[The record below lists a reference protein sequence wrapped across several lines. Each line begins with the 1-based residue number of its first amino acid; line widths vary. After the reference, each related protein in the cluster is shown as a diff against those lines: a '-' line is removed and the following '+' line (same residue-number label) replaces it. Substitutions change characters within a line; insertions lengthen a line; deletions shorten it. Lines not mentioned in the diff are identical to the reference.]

1 MICGRQ
7 HQLIQQGR
15 IRRLLG
21 VKEHGMQ
28 SKVIKRTWETLLGLF
43 FKKKYWPTRIKPRKS
58 KTRVGSQIDHSTSE
72 TSNDGR
78 GKDLR

>member
-15 IRRLLG
+15 IRGLLG

-43 FKKKYWPTRIKPRKS
+43 FKKK
-58 KTRVGSQIDHSTSE
+58 VLAD
-72 TSNDGR
+72 
-78 GKDLR
+78 KDQTKEVENPSRESDRS